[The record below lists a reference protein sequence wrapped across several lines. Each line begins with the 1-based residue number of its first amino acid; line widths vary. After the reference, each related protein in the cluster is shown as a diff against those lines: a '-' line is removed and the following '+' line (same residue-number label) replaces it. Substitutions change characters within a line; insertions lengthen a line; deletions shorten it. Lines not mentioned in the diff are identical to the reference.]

1 VGQDQ
6 DGNVQVYDR
15 FPDDELINI
24 SEVNQKKNYRTCK
37 WQKMNGGTIIENI
50 LSFQKGIDIEVN
62 ERTNQKR
69 GLSDQKKRFMPI
81 QKILESESAC

>member
-24 SEVNQKKNYRTCK
+24 SEVNQKKNYRTSK
-37 WQKMNGGTIIENI
+37 WQKMNGGMIIENI

-62 ERTNQKR
+62 ERTYQKR